1 MSLNSIILY
10 LISSTLRSALNRI
23 TGTLI
28 FRNILSRHT
37 EEALSKTAA
46 DMITVAHDLS
56 KIWKRRENIF
66 ETEEMKLKENIPG
79 AILAFKN
86 EKLLKLFKD
95 AENDLRYA
103 QEQDDQER
111 IKNLQLK
118 FMILN
123 SLKMEISKELGH
135 RTFLI

>member
-1 MSLNSIILY
+1 
-10 LISSTLRSALNRI
+10 
-23 TGTLI
+23 
-28 FRNILSRHT
+28 
-37 EEALSKTAA
+37 
-46 DMITVAHDLS
+46 MITVAHDLS